1 MIAAVRATSLASRF
15 LATLLITCIL
25 PLLVFGWFTLGS
37 VRSLI
42 DAQVVSTFVPR
53 LCADHAQKIE
63 DKLRQIYQSCAVVRE
78 IARRALDQ
86 RGKDTGD
93 KEHRAAA
100 KVADHIQ
107 GRHRWFACLADGV
120 QNAGHADIVDVVT
133 RHLAPRA
140 GLPPT
145 GHPAIDQLGI
155 DGMAGIGADAHPLG
169 HAGPDGHQ
177 DRP

>member
-1 MIAAVRATSLASRF
+1 MSAAVRATSLASRF

-78 IARRALDQ
+78 IARRASDQ
-86 RGKDTGD
+86 SRTPP
-93 KEHRAAA
+93 
-100 KVADHIQ
+100 
-107 GRHRWFACLADGV
+107 
-120 QNAGHADIVDVVT
+120 
-133 RHLAPRA
+133 PRV
-140 GLPPT
+140 
-145 GHPAIDQLGI
+145 
-155 DGMAGIGADAHPLG
+155 
-169 HAGPDGHQ
+169 
-177 DRP
+177 